1 MNRFTT
7 GRLFE
12 PMSQSFNDEVKT
24 ESFRVLGVKKSNT
37 WIGIRRKGGRWIY
50 TSSETKLKFQNW
62 HRKQPAKK
70 GRDCVYLYNGTGK
83 WIDLPCWVKKYFI
96 CEFV

>member
-12 PMSQSFNDEVKT
+12 PMTQFFNDKVKT
-24 ESFRVLGVKKSNT
+24 ESLRVLGVKKSRT

-50 TSSETKLKFQNW
+50 TSNETKLKFQNW
-62 HRKQPAKK
+62 HTKPKN
-70 GRDCVYLYNGTGK
+70 GRNCVFLYNGTGK
-83 WIDLPCWVKKYFI
+83 WLDRFCREKRYFI